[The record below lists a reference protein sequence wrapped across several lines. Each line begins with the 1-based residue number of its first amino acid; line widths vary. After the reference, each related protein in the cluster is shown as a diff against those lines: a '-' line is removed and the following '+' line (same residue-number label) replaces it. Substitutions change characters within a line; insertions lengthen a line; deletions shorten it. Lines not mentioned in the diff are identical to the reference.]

1 MCEQVEVPA
10 EVHTN
15 FWHLTPLLAL
25 ELTIQRKYMEF
36 QAVSLPLRAA
46 ADPPSTQSGGGPTN
60 MPKWFLINKIH
71 TAILTKVR
79 CFDKRSVVL
88 VHLVP
93 IHPYPT
99 NFAGNL
105 RIISLDS
112 EEKAHRFWM
121 VLICSKDLVNRLTPT
136 SFGYHFRQLE
146 QLLDNISASEASVE
160 ARCVGPDWNGKKC
173 MKESRSKAYSVGHDW
188 FLNAFNGASPNLEK
202 SACLYFSRSFA
213 EGF

>member
-1 MCEQVEVPA
+1 MWTGWSPCRG
-10 EVHTN
+10 TYN
-15 FWHLTPLLAL
+15 FWHPTPLLAL

-36 QAVSLPLRAA
+36 QAVSLPIRAA

-60 MPKWFLINKIH
+60 MPEWLLINKIH
-71 TAILTKVR
+71 TATLTNVC

-105 RIISLDS
+105 RILSLDS
-112 EEKAHRFWM
+112 EENAHRFWM
-121 VLICSKDLVNRLTPT
+121 VNRLPPT

-160 ARCVGPDWNGKKC
+160 ARCIGPDWNGKKC
-173 MKESRSKAYSVGHDW
+173 MKDSRSKASLLGWTWLVFGC
-188 FLNAFNGASPNLEK
+188 FQS
-202 SACLYFSRSFA
+202 SQS
-213 EGF
+213 